1 MSSVSGAGGFSVANS
16 GCGFS
21 ASSPPE
27 AQTTSEETLNGGLV
41 WSLGIMVSRNP
52 KILNGGLF

>member
-1 MSSVSGAGGFSVANS
+1 MSSVSGAGGFTVANS

-27 AQTTSEETLNGGLV
+27 AQPTSEETLNGGLV
-41 WSLGIMVSRNP
+41 WSLGIMVS
-52 KILNGGLF
+52 